1 MGLLNRHRLWQVA
14 VDALL
19 IAIAWYATYE
29 VGFQISRNPGWNAY
43 WKQTILIVVVV
54 KLVSLAAFGAYNKW
68 WRYLS
73 LPDIMALLRAI
84 GIATIALLIVLSI
97 VKFPRGVIIHPEASA
112 GQKTQLAA
120 PDCTPVVAGCVK
132 QIKKDAIAGS
142 LLPRPAR
149 QRAPSKR
156 ALVLDLVFTL
166 ILLGGARVLARSIT
180 ERPRRG
186 SFVTQGKKVL
196 IVGAGDA
203 GNLILRE
210 MLSNRLAG
218 YTPIG
223 LIDDDRNKLRY
234 RFQGVKV
241 LGTTVDLPEILKAR
255 QPDEV
260 HIALP
265 SASGR
270 KRAAVVATCREAG
283 IPVKTLPNV
292 NDLIN
297 GDNEHRGQLRAVQV
311 EDILGRA

>member
-1 MGLLNRHRLWQVA
+1 MGLLNRHRLWQGA

-43 WKQTILIVVVV
+43 WKQTILIVVAV

-84 GIATIALLIVLSI
+84 GIATVALLIVLSI
-97 VKFPRGVIIHPEASA
+97 VKFPRGVIIHPEGSA
-112 GQKTQLAA
+112 AQKTQLAA
-120 PDCTPVVAGCVK
+120 PHCTPARARCVK
-132 QIKKDAIAGS
+132 QNQKDAIAGS

-149 QRAPSKR
+149 QRAPAKR

-166 ILLGGARVLARSIT
+166 ILLGGARVLARSVI
-180 ERPRRG
+180 ERPRSRG
-186 SFVTQGKKVL
+186 SFVAQGKKVL
-196 IVGAGDA
+196 IVGACDA

-223 LIDDDRNKLRY
+223 LI
-234 RFQGVKV
+234 
-241 LGTTVDLPEILKAR
+241 
-255 QPDEV
+255 
-260 HIALP
+260 
-265 SASGR
+265 
-270 KRAAVVATCREAG
+270 
-283 IPVKTLPNV
+283 
-292 NDLIN
+292 
-297 GDNEHRGQLRAVQV
+297 
-311 EDILGRA
+311 

>member
-19 IAIAWYATYE
+19 IAAAWYATYE
-29 VGFQISRNPGWNAY
+29 VGFQIERNPGWDAY
-43 WKQTILIVVVV
+43 WKQTILIVVAI
-54 KLVSLAAFGAYNKW
+54 KLLCLAGFGAYNKW

-73 LPDIMALLRAI
+73 LPDVMALLRAI

-97 VKFPRGVIIHPEASA
+97 VKFPRGVIIHPEASK
-112 GQKTQLAA
+112 GQELQLSW
-120 PDCTPVVAGCVK
+120 PDCDPPVTPCLTDTKRANIE
-132 QIKKDAIAGS
+132 QS

-149 QRAPSKR
+149 ERAPSKR
-156 ALVLDLVFTL
+156 ALVLDAVFTL
-166 ILLGGARVLARSIT
+166 ILLGGARVLARSLM

-186 SFVTQGKKVL
+186 SFVAQGKKVL

-234 RFQGVKV
+234 RFQGVK
-241 LGTTVDLPEILKAR
+241 
-255 QPDEV
+255 
-260 HIALP
+260 P
-265 SASGR
+265 SVMRPPPRCSSG
-270 KRAAVVATCREAG
+270 
-283 IPVKTLPNV
+283 
-292 NDLIN
+292 
-297 GDNEHRGQLRAVQV
+297 
-311 EDILGRA
+311 

>member
-19 IAIAWYATYE
+19 IAVAWYATYE

-120 PDCTPVVAGCVK
+120 PDCTPVVQGCVK

-142 LLPRPAR
+142 LAPTPGTPASALQARARAGPRLHAHPAGR
-149 QRAPSKR
+149 RPGARALDHRAPAPR
-156 ALVLDLVFTL
+156 IIRHA
-166 ILLGGARVLARSIT
+166 GQEGADR
-180 ERPRRG
+180 RRG
-186 SFVTQGKKVL
+186 
-196 IVGAGDA
+196 
-203 GNLILRE
+203 
-210 MLSNRLAG
+210 
-218 YTPIG
+218 
-223 LIDDDRNKLRY
+223 
-234 RFQGVKV
+234 
-241 LGTTVDLPEILKAR
+241 
-255 QPDEV
+255 
-260 HIALP
+260 
-265 SASGR
+265 
-270 KRAAVVATCREAG
+270 
-283 IPVKTLPNV
+283 
-292 NDLIN
+292 
-297 GDNEHRGQLRAVQV
+297 
-311 EDILGRA
+311 